1 MWNDPII
8 EEIHAV
14 RRELAAECN
23 NDLKIIVQRSMQ
35 RQERHAQLLVPC
47 AHELPQQLNTRQDH
61 QTKSMPRS

>member
-35 RQERHAQLLVPC
+35 RQERHAPLLAPRT
-47 AHELPQQLNTRQDH
+47 HELPQQLKARQDH
-61 QTKSMPRS
+61 QTKGILRS

>member
-23 NDLKIIVQRSMQ
+23 NDLKLIVHRSMQ
-35 RQERHAQLLVPC
+35 RQERHAQMLMPRT
-47 AHELPQQLNTRQDH
+47 HNLPQQLTTPQGYPI
-61 QTKSMPRS
+61 KSMPRA